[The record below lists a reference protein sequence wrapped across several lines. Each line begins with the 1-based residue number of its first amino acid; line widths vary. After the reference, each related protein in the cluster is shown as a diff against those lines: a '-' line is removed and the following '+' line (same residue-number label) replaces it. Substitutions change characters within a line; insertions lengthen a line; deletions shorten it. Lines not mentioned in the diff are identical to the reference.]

1 MALGLGFKESG
12 YDMTSLVRRALI
24 AAALTA
30 LGCGLAAQGLSRDK
44 VQTAGPAPS
53 EASINAAIGKYMRGK
68 DNSFDNRKPFK
79 VLSGPTLATGETFAG
94 NLEQAWLMC
103 VVVNAIKTQP
113 GPADIEGKS
122 LYLRRNAAGDVVVVP
137 IENWK
142 NSSPQ
147 CGGVN

>member
-1 MALGLGFKESG
+1 
-12 YDMTSLVRRALI
+12 MTSLFRRALI
-24 AAALTA
+24 AAALIA
-30 LGCGLAAQGLSRDK
+30 LGFSAAAQGLSRDK
-44 VQTAGPAPS
+44 LPSAGPAPS
-53 EASINAAIGKYMRGK
+53 DASVNAAISKYMRGK

-94 NLEQAWLMC
+94 NIEQAWLMC
-103 VVVNAIKTQP
+103 VVVNAIRTQP

-122 LYLRRNAAGDVVVVP
+122 LYLRRNAAGDVMVVP

>member
-1 MALGLGFKESG
+1 
-12 YDMTSLVRRALI
+12 MTSLVRRALI
-24 AAALTA
+24 AAALPVLCFA
-30 LGCGLAAQGLSRDK
+30 VAAQGLSRDK

-53 EASINAAIGKYMRGK
+53 DTSINAAIGKYLRGK

-94 NLEQAWLMC
+94 NIEQAWLMC
-103 VVVNAIKTQP
+103 VVVNAIRTQP

-142 NSSPQ
+142 ASSPQ
-147 CGGVN
+147 CGGLR

>member
-1 MALGLGFKESG
+1 MGLGFKESG
-12 YDMTSLVRRALI
+12 HGMTSLPRLALT
-24 AAALTA
+24 AAALMA
-30 LGCGLAAQGLSRDK
+30 LGFAVAAQGLSRDK
-44 VQTAGPAPS
+44 LQSAGPAPS
-53 EASINAAIGKYMRGK
+53 DASVSAAISKYMRGK

-94 NLEQAWLMC
+94 NIEQAWLMC
-103 VVVNAIKTQP
+103 VVVNAVRTQP

-122 LYLRRNAAGDVVVVP
+122 LYLQRNAAGDFVVVP

-147 CGGVN
+147 CGGLK

>member
-1 MALGLGFKESG
+1 
-12 YDMTSLVRRALI
+12 MTSLFRRALM

-30 LGCGLAAQGLSRDK
+30 LGFSAAAQGLSRDK
-44 VQTAGPAPS
+44 LPSAGPAPS
-53 EASINAAIGKYMRGK
+53 DASVNAAISKYMRGK

-94 NLEQAWLMC
+94 NIEQAWLMC
-103 VVVNAIKTQP
+103 VVVNAIRTQP

-122 LYLRRNAAGDVVVVP
+122 LYLRRNAAGDVLVVP

-142 NSSPQ
+142 NSGPQ
-147 CGGVN
+147 CGGMN

>member
-1 MALGLGFKESG
+1 MAL
-12 YDMTSLVRRALI
+12 ALI
-24 AAALTA
+24 AI
-30 LGCGLAAQGLSRDK
+30 GCAVGAQGLSRDK
-44 VQTAGPAPS
+44 LPSAGPTPS
-53 EASINAAIGKYMRGK
+53 DASINAAIGKYMRGK
-68 DNSFDNRKPFK
+68 DDSFDNRKPFK

>member
-1 MALGLGFKESG
+1 M
-12 YDMTSLVRRALI
+12 
-24 AAALTA
+24 AAALPA
-30 LGCGLAAQGLSRDK
+30 LCFAVAAQGLSRDK

-53 EASINAAIGKYMRGK
+53 EASINAAISKYMRGK
-68 DNSFDNRKPFK
+68 DDSFDNRKPFK

-94 NLEQAWLMC
+94 NIEQAWLMC
-103 VVVNAIKTQP
+103 VVVNAIRTQP

-142 NSSPQ
+142 ASSPQ
-147 CGGVN
+147 CGGLR